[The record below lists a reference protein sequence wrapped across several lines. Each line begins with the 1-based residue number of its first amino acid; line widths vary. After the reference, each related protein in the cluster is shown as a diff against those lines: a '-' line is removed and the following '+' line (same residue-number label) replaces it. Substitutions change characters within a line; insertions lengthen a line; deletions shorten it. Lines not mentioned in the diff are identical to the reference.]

1 MKKFLFL
8 ILIISS
14 AFNSFAQRDSLQNQ
28 ILNYTDSTLQI
39 IIKGRGLLAQ
49 KFEEG
54 DYQKV
59 KEIKDFL
66 LAKVKDKN
74 YLVLSPFEYW
84 YILYWTQQYDELL
97 TSMTLQDSVNNYPY
111 RSFPPFDDLRFD
123 KKIPP
128 PYDLLLEKLQKQSKD
143 SILQLDS
150 FIDNSSLKEETKDFL
165 KLRLQYLAS
174 LGDYKPTTRD
184 SLNLSADKF
193 LESYPNSSYNA
204 FIRKHIRYEFVP
216 SKWGFVFEFFSG
228 YGILTGELKNTFTNP
243 VPIGIAF
250 DIYYKKFA
258 LFLRDY
264 IGFSKT
270 KTGVPYNTGV
280 WEKDSQVRLYLPEA
294 SLGYVIVDNKI
305 AKLTPFAG
313 YAGTAFLPT
322 DNDQEK
328 NSDLKKA
335 GLQFTNTFTAGM
347 NVDIKLGRS
356 KTEMV
361 FYNEESYWFLRL
373 RYGYNLPQFQKR
385 YNGYDGAMH
394 YITVGIG
401 GFGRAI
407 KRKY

>member
-1 MKKFLFL
+1 MKKHLFL

-14 AFNSFAQRDSLQNQ
+14 AFNSFAQKDSLKNQ

-39 IIKGRGLLAQ
+39 IVKGRGLLVQ

-59 KEIKDFL
+59 AEIKDYL
-66 LAKVKDKN
+66 LTKVQDKN

-84 YILYWTQQYDELL
+84 YILYWTQQYNELL
-97 TSMTLQDSVNNYPY
+97 TSMAIQDSIHDHPNSIPHSDLVFDQKI
-111 RSFPPFDDLRFD
+111 FPAN
-123 KKIPP
+123 
-128 PYDLLLEKLQKQSKD
+128 DLLLEKLHKRSKD

-150 FIDNSSLKEETKDFL
+150 FIDHSSLKEETKDFL
-165 KLRLQYLAS
+165 KLRLQYLNS
-174 LGDYKPTTRD
+174 LGDYKPATTD
-184 SLNLSADKF
+184 LLNLAADKF
-193 LESYPNSSYNA
+193 LESYPNSSHNT
-204 FIRKHIRYEFVP
+204 FIRKHIRYQFVP

-228 YGILTGELKNTFTNP
+228 YGILTKELKNTFTNP

-270 KTGVPYNTGV
+270 KTALPYNYGV
-280 WEKDSQVRLYLPEA
+280 WEKGSQVRVFLPEA
-294 SLGYVIVDNKI
+294 SLGYVVLDNKFTKI
-305 AKLTPFAG
+305 TPFAG
-313 YAGTAFLPT
+313 YAGTGFLPT
-322 DNDQEK
+322 DNDVDE
-328 NSDLKKA
+328 NPDLKRA
-335 GLQFTNTFTAGM
+335 GLKITNTFTAGI
-347 NVDIKLGRS
+347 NVDIKLGKS
-356 KTEMV
+356 KTQMV
-361 FYNEESYWFLRL
+361 SYNEESYWFLRL
-373 RYGYNLPQFQKR
+373 RYGYNLPQFQNR
-385 YNGYDGAMH
+385 YNGYEGAMH